1 MHSKYML
8 NVVPNCSDATH
19 VVNNMHLTTYR
30 GLETILNG
38 GCVYNHHVEKPTYW
52 RQKIIT

>member
-8 NVVPNCSDATH
+8 NVVPNCNDATH
-19 VVNNMHLTTYR
+19 VVNNMHLIMYH
-30 GLETILNG
+30 GLKTILNG

-52 RQKIIT
+52 RREITT